1 MKQFTTD
8 EIFNT
13 LVDTQSLDISDFGDA
28 FYYIHYADG
37 KLVETCSN
45 AEKSFSCYAPYLDNI
60 KSMDEAYDMETR
72 DNPDF
77 MEVVEDL
84 TNQINEY
91 LVEQE
96 VGDKKWKEFIDS
108 VFASIP
114 NKEDSDEKNH

>member
-1 MKQFTTD
+1 
-8 EIFNT
+8 
-13 LVDTQSLDISDFGDA
+13 
-28 FYYIHYADG
+28 
-37 KLVETCSN
+37 
-45 AEKSFSCYAPYLDNI
+45 
-60 KSMDEAYDMETR
+60 MDEAYDMETR

-114 NKEDSDEKNH
+114 NKEDSDEKSH